1 MKKYIILTVVAL
13 VAIATTGCGSTKM
26 TNTITWEEAE
36 EISWESYLKVYNH
49 PNVAWEEQSEE
60 VQNYYLDCWAG
71 SAQEDSVLQAY
82 HIVY

>member
-1 MKKYIILTVVAL
+1 MKKLIYIVVIS
-13 VAIATTGCGSTKM
+13 VAVITTGCHSTKVSK
-26 TNTITWEEAE
+26 NTISWEEAE

>member
-1 MKKYIILTVVAL
+1 MKKLIYIVVIA
-13 VAIATTGCGSTKM
+13 VAVITTGCHSTKVSK
-26 TNTITWEEAE
+26 NTISWEEAE

-49 PNVAWEEQSEE
+49 PNVAWEKQSEE

-71 SAQEDSVLQAY
+71 SAEEDSVLQAY

>member
-1 MKKYIILTVVAL
+1 MKKLIYIVVIA
-13 VAIATTGCGSTKM
+13 VAVITTGCGSTKV

-71 SAQEDSVLQAY
+71 SAQEDSIFQAY